1 MRYSVLGFSQRA
13 LLEHH
18 LGLDEALIL
27 RWFCDFD
34 GSDRMKTFL
43 VDGKAYAWVDYT
55 KLLTDLP
62 IAGSST
68 KTLARKLQA
77 LMDCGILERTVIQS
91 QGGKV
96 SAYRLLPEFETL
108 VNDSSQKADEEAI
121 GQNCPLQDKNVSQET
136 KMIHAQETEM
146 SFAQET
152 NLSLGISSY
161 IDKLINDNTSA
172 DSVPYVEDNK
182 PYVEDNPPSEYSII
196 LKDGTWYSPSSDSLK
211 DLSAAYPGVD
221 VRSELLKARMWSV
234 ANPALRKTRRGA
246 LRFINGWLARAKPSP
261 LAYRGPKKTSYEGG
275 EVAL

>member
-43 VDGKAYAWVDYT
+43 VDGKAYAWVDYG

-68 KTLARKLQA
+68 RTLARKTQILV
-77 LMDCGILERTVIQS
+77 DCGILERTVIQS

-108 VNDSSQKADEEAI
+108 LNEPSSKKADEESI
-121 GQNCPLQDKNVSQET
+121 GKNCPLQDRIVPQET
-136 KMIHAQETEM
+136 EMIHAQETEM
-146 SFAQET
+146 IH
-152 NLSLGISSY
+152 GISSY

-261 LAYRGPKKTSYEGG
+261 LAYRGPKETSYEGG